1 MLLIERIF
9 TTMLIGLMYG
19 PYACATKS
27 AFGPSGFDQQHQGDI
42 GFCSDRCEAH
52 QQQAQPNL

>member
-1 MLLIERIF
+1 MLLIKRIF
-9 TTMLIGLMYG
+9 ASMLVGLMFG

-27 AFGPSGFDQQHQGDI
+27 ACNPSGFDQQHQADI

-52 QQQAQPNL
+52 QQQARSNM